1 VVEHVVDLVIN
12 KKRER
17 SAHSDVCDRDS
28 EPHFSAL
35 D

>member
-12 KKRER
+12 KKHER
-17 SAHSDVCDRDS
+17 DAHNDVRHRDS
-28 EPHFSAL
+28 QPHFSAL